1 MACAISAASGF
12 SAAKSQSKSA
22 IALLPVHRRHPGV
35 QRLALVDAAA
45 DALGERLGLRA
56 PHGCFDKRCRRP
68 ALLHQLDALDG
79 CEWLECLADTFLGDV
94 VRQVANHYAHRPI
107 LRFEL

>member
-1 MACAISAASGF
+1 MLLRTHGSSFCREGECIFTFGSTASTTLSMACANSAASGF

-45 DALGERLGLRA
+45 DALGERLGLRP
-56 PHGCFDKRCRRP
+56 PHRHLDQRGGRP
-68 ALLHQLDALDG
+68 LAGFLDQLD
-79 CEWLECLADTFLGDV
+79 V
-94 VRQVANHYAHRPI
+94 
-107 LRFEL
+107 